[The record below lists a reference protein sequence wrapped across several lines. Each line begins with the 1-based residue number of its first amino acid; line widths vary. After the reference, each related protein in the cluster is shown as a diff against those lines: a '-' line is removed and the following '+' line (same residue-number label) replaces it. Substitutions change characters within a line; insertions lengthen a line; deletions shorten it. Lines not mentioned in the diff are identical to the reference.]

1 MNNSNNGIQGR
12 GILNLSWESAISTD
26 YTGDFASLDDFSM
39 SSLNPS
45 DEKQKIAFVL
55 FESGEVELTIEH
67 LSQNE
72 GIKIPHQDLADDRPP
87 VKKTVIF
94 GGMISLYDGGGSLI
108 ASEPMDKLDYSK
120 LLADIKKI
128 KQENKPEEIAK
139 VLKDFQSKFFGNNLA
154 NFLDQIRGSNP
165 IVRQME
171 EFQIVEENENFVTIR
186 VDLKV
191 FEPGLFG
198 SNVMLIDKENNR
210 MLANRMYDEADEITQ
225 TTFYGYAKGDVQAL
239 DAIRVEEPILIQGTT
254 KITKVTLTKISDL
267 SISLN

>member
-1 MNNSNNGIQGR
+1 LNNSNNGIQGR

-94 GGMISLYDGGGSLI
+94 GGMISFYDGGGSII
-108 ASEPMDKLDYSK
+108 ASEPLDRLDYSK

-128 KQENKPEEIAK
+128 KRENKLDEIAK
-139 VLKDFQSKFFGNNLA
+139 VLRDFQSKFFGNNLA

-165 IVRQME
+165 IVRQMG
-171 EFQIVEENENFVTIR
+171 NF
-186 VDLKV
+186 K
-191 FEPGLFG
+191 
-198 SNVMLIDKENNR
+198 
-210 MLANRMYDEADEITQ
+210 
-225 TTFYGYAKGDVQAL
+225 
-239 DAIRVEEPILIQGTT
+239 
-254 KITKVTLTKISDL
+254 
-267 SISLN
+267 

>member
-1 MNNSNNGIQGR
+1 
-12 GILNLSWESAISTD
+12 
-26 YTGDFASLDDFSM
+26 
-39 SSLNPS
+39 
-45 DEKQKIAFVL
+45 
-55 FESGEVELTIEH
+55 
-67 LSQNE
+67 
-72 GIKIPHQDLADDRPP
+72 
-87 VKKTVIF
+87 
-94 GGMISLYDGGGSLI
+94 
-108 ASEPMDKLDYSK
+108 
-120 LLADIKKI
+120 
-128 KQENKPEEIAK
+128 
-139 VLKDFQSKFFGNNLA
+139 
-154 NFLDQIRGSNP
+154 
-165 IVRQME
+165 
-171 EFQIVEENENFVTIR
+171 